1 MLAIYDL
8 TYAERMADAGAVA
21 EAWDHC
27 HVVVSLQGLV
37 NRKGPR
43 LFIRAVRSPEAGDF
57 NLDDWWLD
65 RLRKPG
71 GWMAG
76 KTFEP
81 IPNLEALIRRY
92 RAEVRGLVVYDAN
105 VPATSNVAST
115 IAGVENL
122 LPVRWSD
129 DPKSLLHLLR
139 GMGLPVKRWLVKPD
153 GAPVFTGKGTIPDT
167 GEPSSGSAKNDAYR
181 WACARYLENGRCA
194 PDVLGFYIDAAWL
207 RDPKRSGFWNHTLTN
222 HDYFISRRAFFFD
235 LSPWDDEAPAD
246 DPGQPPGADLATL
259 RRILAATANRN
270 AGKRM
275 THVGGFI
282 PWAWKYS
289 ELAGS
294 KHEGV
299 PSEWEFVR
307 VISGYNAYLDA
318 DALGIGAMANASF
331 FRHQK
336 LPKYP
341 PERETVAKARGPVP
355 DLDRG
360 KHYVTFYVG
369 DWDSAA
375 WLYQMLPTRWEDP
388 KRGSLPLGWAF
399 NPNLAERFPAGFAY
413 TRETR
418 SPNDCFVAGD
428 TGAGYINPSLLEPPR
443 GSGLSSGTGLWER
456 HCKGWYERFGLSI
469 TGFVIDGYA
478 PPMPVAVLDAY
489 SRFSPDGTVAQK
501 VPPLSFH
508 KGMPL
513 LRMGDDLDHDPA
525 KAAATIISRLDG
537 RPPTFHQF
545 RAVIKPPSWYADV
558 VARVNAARPDVEF
571 QDPYTFFGLV
581 RKAGAQGSSPVAAR

>member
-21 EAWDHC
+21 DAWDQC

-43 LFIRAVRSPEAGDF
+43 LYIRAVRSPEAGDF
-57 NLDDWWLD
+57 NLDDWWLE
-65 RLRKPG
+65 RLRQPG
-71 GWMAG
+71 GWMAHR
-76 KTFEP
+76 TFEP
-81 IPNLEALIRRY
+81 VPNLEALIKRY
-92 RAEVRGLVVYDAN
+92 RNEVKGLVVYDAN

-115 IAGVENL
+115 IAGVESL
-122 LPVRWSD
+122 LPVRWDSRPD
-129 DPKSLLHLLR
+129 SLFHRLQA
-139 GMGLPVKRWLVKPD
+139 MGLPVKRWLVKPD
-153 GAPVFTGKGTIPDT
+153 GAPMFTGKGTIPDT

-181 WACARYLENGRCA
+181 WACAKYLESGRCA
-194 PDVLGFYIDAAWL
+194 SDALGFYIDAAWL
-207 RDPKRSGFWNHTLTN
+207 RDPKRSSFWNHTLTN
-222 HDYFISRRAFFFD
+222 HDYFIGRKAFFFD
-235 LSPWDDEAPAD
+235 LSPWDDEPATD
-246 DPGQPPGADLATL
+246 DPGQPLGADLATL
-259 RRILAATANRN
+259 RRILAATAKRN

-275 THVGGFI
+275 THIGGFI

-294 KHEGV
+294 RHEGV

-331 FRHQK
+331 FRHQP
-336 LPKYP
+336 LPKYAS
-341 PERETVAKARGPVP
+341 ERETVAKARGPVP
-355 DLDRG
+355 ELDRS
-360 KHYVTFYVG
+360 KRYVTFYVG

-375 WLYQMLPTRWEDP
+375 WLYQMLPTRWNDS
-388 KRGSLPLGWAF
+388 KRGSVPLGWAF
-399 NPNLAERFPAGFAY
+399 NPNLAERFPAAFVY

-418 SPNDCFVAGD
+418 SANDCFVAGD

-443 GSGLSSGTGLWER
+443 GSGLPSGTALWEK
-456 HCKGWYERFGLSI
+456 HCRGWYERFGLSI

-478 PPMPVAVLDAY
+478 PPMPDAVLDAY
-489 SRFSPDGTVAQK
+489 SRFSPDGIVAQK
-501 VPPLSFH
+501 VPPLSVH
-508 KGMPL
+508 NGMPL
-513 LRMGDDLDHDPA
+513 LRMSDDLDHDPA

-537 RPPTFHQF
+537 PAPTFHQF

-558 VARVNAARPDVEF
+558 VSRVKAVRPDVEF
-571 QDPYTFFGLV
+571 QDPYTFFGLMRRV
-581 RKAGAQGSSPVAAR
+581 GPQTGG